1 MLNLYLC
8 VVGFLT
14 CPDQMLPWEE
24 ILQIRLIAN
33 SPVLCPIC
41 LSPPDAARVT
51 KCGHTYCLPCL
62 LHFFSLAEARW
73 DPCPVCGELIKLTDS
88 KPVVTL
94 EKREFK
100 TGDLVNFVKVCRSDN
115 FNYPLPCYLDR
126 GDSRRL
132 MRSSERGVQFAKM
145 CTGVSQFSRQALLT
159 DIKELNAALK
169 NTLCDIAFVHK
180 ALELID
186 SELVVNQ
193 ATIPHESASNTIA
206 DESIEELSYTD
217 CDEDSFVVD
226 KETSS
231 KRNQEDWVFTY
242 QAADGQYIYL
252 DPLNIAMLREEYGLL
267 SRCPDRIRVRILNI
281 THHVVSEQLR
291 WRYKWMSHL
300 PLMCELQFFEV
311 CLQPPL
317 ISRYVM
323 DNYRDNIEK
332 RRISRQIKQKKE
344 DVCEKKAAAYWNKTY
359 PSYTPSESVDTVLDL
374 SMESFIPLP
383 SLTASSVTEP
393 TRLGS
398 SFAQA
403 LSHQCVSKPADTQV
417 ILSATMD
424 DTQAEQKQGST
435 DSDDEFAPP
444 SYSESLGNAIA
455 TKLDAYLLQKDTE
468 AVPKSKVPSGNTRG
482 KRGKGKR
489 VVLFSTSAGRPT

>member
-1 MLNLYLC
+1 M
-8 VVGFLT
+8 
-14 CPDQMLPWEE
+14 
-24 ILQIRLIAN
+24 
-33 SPVLCPIC
+33 
-41 LSPPDAARVT
+41 
-51 KCGHTYCLPCL
+51 
-62 LHFFSLAEARW
+62 
-73 DPCPVCGELIKLTDS
+73 CGELIKLSDS
-88 KPVVTL
+88 KPVATL

-100 TGDLVNFVKVCRSDN
+100 TGDLVNLVKVCRPDN

-126 GDSRRL
+126 GDTRRL
-132 MRSSERGVQFAKM
+132 MDSSERGVQFAKV
-145 CTGVSQFSRQALLT
+145 CTGASQFKRQALLT
-159 DIKELNAALK
+159 DRKELTVALK
-169 NTLCDIAFVHK
+169 NTLCDITFVHK

-186 SELVVNQ
+186 NELSVNQ
-193 ATIPHESASNTIA
+193 GTTHDESATNTIA
-206 DESIEELSYTD
+206 GESIEELSYTD
-217 CDEDSFVVD
+217 GDEDSFVID

-231 KRNQEDWVFTY
+231 KRNLEDCVFTY

-252 DPLNIAMLREEYGLL
+252 DPLNTAMLREEYGLL

-291 WRYKWMSHL
+291 GRFKWMSHL

-317 ISRYVM
+317 ISRFVM

-344 DVCEKKAAAYWNKTY
+344 DVCEKKAAAYWTKTF
-359 PSYTPSESVDTVLDL
+359 PNYTPSESVDTVLDL
-374 SMESFIPLP
+374 SMESFTPLP
-383 SLTASSVTEP
+383 SVTASNVTEP
-393 TRLGS
+393 TKLGS

-403 LSHQCVSKPADTQV
+403 LSQQYVSKPADTQFIPSV
-417 ILSATMD
+417 TMD
-424 DTQAEQKQGST
+424 DTLTEQKQGST

-444 SYSESLGNAIA
+444 SYSESLGDAIS

-468 AVPKSKVPSGNTRG
+468 AVPKSKVSSGTTRG

-489 VVLFSTSAGRPT
+489 IVLFSTSAGRPT

>member
-1 MLNLYLC
+1 MF
-8 VVGFLT
+8 VVGYLT
-14 CPDQMLPWEE
+14 CPDQMFVWED

-33 SPVLCPIC
+33 SAVLCPIC

-51 KCGHTYCLPCL
+51 KCGHTYCLPCI
-62 LHFFSLAEARW
+62 LHFFSSTEGKW
-73 DPCPVCGELIKLTDS
+73 EPCPVCGELIKLSDS

-100 TGDLVNFVKVCRSDN
+100 PGDLVNLVKVCRSDS

-126 GDSRRL
+126 GESRRL
-132 MRSSERGVQFAKM
+132 MDSSERGVQFAKV
-145 CTGVSQFSRQALLT
+145 CTGAGQFRRQALLT
-159 DIKELNAALK
+159 DRRELNVALK
-169 NTLCDIAFVHK
+169 NTLCDIAFVYK

-186 SELVVNQ
+186 NELAAIQ
-193 ATIPHESASNTIA
+193 ATHPNESATRVTA

-217 CDEDSFVVD
+217 GDDDESFAVD

-231 KRNQEDWVFTY
+231 SRSLEDCVFTY

-267 SRCPDRIRVRILNI
+267 PRCPDRIRVKILNI

-291 WRYKWMSHL
+291 GRYKWMSHL

-311 CLQPPL
+311 FLQPPL
-317 ISRYVM
+317 ISRCVM

-344 DVCEKKAAAYWNKTY
+344 DVCEKRAAAYWSKTY
-359 PSYTPSESVDTVLDL
+359 PNFTPSESVDTLLDL
-374 SMESFIPLP
+374 SVESFTPLP
-383 SLTASSVTEP
+383 SVTASDVTEP
-393 TRLGS
+393 VRLGS

-403 LSHQCVSKPADTQV
+403 LSQQYVSKPADTQS
-417 ILSATMD
+417 IPSTTMD
-424 DTQAEQKQGST
+424 DTLTEQKQGST

-444 SYSESLGNAIA
+444 SYSESLGDAIA
-455 TKLDAYLLQKDTE
+455 TRLDAYLQQKDTE
-468 AVPKSKVPSGNTRG
+468 AVPKSKVASGTTRG
-482 KRGKGKR
+482 KRGKAKKI
-489 VVLFSTSAGRPT
+489 VLFSTSSGRPT